1 MIELE
6 HIGQAGMIRFIIDV
20 SLEPEL
26 KYFNTFILLL
36 LLLYLPVNLKIHVH
50 VCFLHFQ
57 SANTDT
63 HPDTDCAHGCSS
75 FPGKEDLFC
84 PGPSLFA
91 LMSSCVSSHWGF
103 TDTHKTTRATF
114 LCVSVRAPVHVCAS
128 VCLCLERQ
136 TQAHKVS
143 TRQKLPSQ
151 SFLYL
156 AF

>member
-1 MIELE
+1 MSTYFKISSKPTSSKLSAQVVVYGLSCRMIELE

-20 SLEPEL
+20 SLKPEL
-26 KYFNTFILLL
+26 KYFNTFILLP

-63 HPDTDCAHGCSS
+63 HSDTDCAHGCSS
-75 FPGKEDLFC
+75 FPGKEDLFF

-114 LCVSVRAPVHVCAS
+114 LCVSARAPVRVCVA
-128 VCLCLERQ
+128 C
-136 TQAHKVS
+136 A
-143 TRQKLPSQ
+143 
-151 SFLYL
+151 
-156 AF
+156 